1 MALTRFEE
9 QMITRLVKAEERQ
22 AEAMERTADH
32 LSTIA
37 EGVKDIKVLLCNDQ
51 NFTDYGKEKKD

>member
-9 QMITRLVKAEERQ
+9 QMITRLVKAEELQ

-32 LSTIA
+32 
-37 EGVKDIKVLLCNDQ
+37 
-51 NFTDYGKEKKD
+51 FT